1 MPTACCY
8 VRLGAAPTVSLFGA
22 WTNKFDTL
30 LVFSAPGGSVHPVE
44 SVEVDSEHLVEQV
57 GVGSE
62 ALEVSAFSSRYSHST
77 LPQAWVSL
85 SQLELVPR
93 WWQLIFFSRFSWWEL
108 VSQPRGIFSTFSV
121 LTKLDDR
128 TPSEHSL

>member
-1 MPTACCY
+1 MN
-8 VRLGAAPTVSLFGA
+8 FGA
-22 WTNKFDTL
+22 WAKRFDTL

-44 SVEVDSEHLVEQV
+44 SVEVDSEHFVEQV

-85 SQLELVPR
+85 SQLELVPK
-93 WWQLIFFSRFSWWEL
+93 WWQFH
-108 VSQPRGIFSTFSV
+108 TFSV
-121 LTKLDDR
+121 DSLGGNWCR
-128 TPSEHSL
+128 RPAASSAPSVCSQNWGIGSCRNAG